1 MNNTKMK
8 TFCSIQSRLQV
19 LSTAI
24 TALFLMFVI
33 VANASA
39 LHAQTDQD
47 QMFPRDTSEVT
58 LEGKLTMYLYANY
71 GEKRQKID
79 RYRHTGE
86 GACVAYVL
94 KSDKTIDV
102 TPYLYPEEIGFF
114 SERRAAKQCEF
125 MIVPDWDLYESLS
138 DKEFAEKFANKRV
151 RVTGKMIYPGFGW
164 QNVTPL
170 IMVRSKVEAVG
181 ANCGKENKTI
191 KELPVDPMK
200 YFFVFDDDTPERHE
214 YAKKL
219 NRFAEKLQHDKTT
232 FDTDLSKQIDEL
244 QITYNVSSDGKLKL
258 YSWHDG
264 DNGST
269 ISFHTIYQ
277 TKQNGEFHSVFMED
291 YYREPEKLYQLES
304 SDGPVYLVEYFFRE
318 SGWSYD
324 IGVDAFKMDKT
335 GLLQPAEVFECVREL
350 HDTAVGYSANLSVDY
365 PPEKPSHWQNG
376 AWSDNFFFELTGR
389 DLYMPQ
395 YAYLRGSDGPL
406 FMTDYYHRFTWE
418 DNKFRYKQLEFNP
431 VLAKYLPEP
440 GWLLAEFETDDSIVR
455 VDSVA
460 NGSYRLLLWNKDKMF
475 SAAPELVITKGWYDA
490 EKKEYHFRKGD
501 NEYVFDAVSQK
512 LQVLRKK

>member
-1 MNNTKMK
+1 MNNTKIK

-33 VANASA
+33 MANASA
-39 LHAQTDQD
+39 LHAQTDQG

-86 GACVAYVL
+86 GACVACVL
-94 KSDKTIDV
+94 KSDKKIDV

-170 IMVRSKVEAVG
+170 IMVRSKVEVVG

-219 NRFAEKLQHDKTT
+219 NRFAEKLQHDETT
-232 FDTDLSKQIDEL
+232 FDADLSAKLDEL
-244 QITYNVSSDGKLKL
+244 CITLLTSPDGKLKI

-264 DNGST
+264 DNGSA

-291 YYREPEKLYQLES
+291 YYREPRKLYQLES

-376 AWSDNFFFELTGR
+376 AWSDNFFFELTGK
-389 DLYMPQ
+389 DIYMPHLIRQ
-395 YAYLRGSDGPL
+395 KESNWTMSISD
-406 FMTDYYHRFTWE
+406 FYHRFTWE

-431 VLAKYLPEP
+431 KLAKFLPEP
-440 GWLLAEFETDDSIVR
+440 GWLMEEFEWGDSLVR
-455 VDSVA
+455 IDSVA
-460 NGSYRLLLWNKDKMF
+460 DGSYRCIVWKKDNVF
-475 SAAPELVITKGWYDA
+475 SSAPELIITQGQYDA
-490 EKKEYHFRKGD
+490 EKREYYFRKDDKEYIY
-501 NEYVFDAVSQK
+501 NSASQK
-512 LQVLRKK
+512 LRGL